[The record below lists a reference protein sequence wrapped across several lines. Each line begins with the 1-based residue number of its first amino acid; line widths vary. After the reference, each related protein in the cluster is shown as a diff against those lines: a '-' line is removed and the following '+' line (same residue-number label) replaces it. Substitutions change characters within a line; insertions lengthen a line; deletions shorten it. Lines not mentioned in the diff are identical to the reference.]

1 MLDSAKPGAESGSTL
16 LRQLAHEL
24 RDALSPLAS
33 SADVARLR
41 NFDPEASRLLAE
53 KVERGLRRALVIL
66 DTFVLGEQCENGT
79 LQLAMSRIPLGQVVQ
94 TAREALG
101 EPAVARYRF
110 VAGGPVI
117 AVQADVVRSAQALN
131 AVLQHA
137 AALGPADRPVE
148 VRIGGTGTQPQIR
161 VRGGVEPGSAPG
173 NEWFESWRA
182 GEAGMPLRTARCLM
196 RLQRGD
202 LELVTGDRGEW
213 ELVLSFARD
222 GVQPEEPG
230 REPLLPPRVEAARPA
245 PLGATAGKTIL
256 IVDDSRDVRRAYRE
270 ALVALGYRVME
281 ADDGEQ
287 ALRALDEDTPDVAL
301 IDIHLPRINGY
312 RLAQAIRAR
321 EGAAIYL
328 VMLSGMALDAITRQ
342 LAREAGFDDCLDKMS
357 GPIALR
363 DLLAAAS
370 GKKNSL
376 GNGEG

>member
-1 MLDSAKPGAESGSTL
+1 MLNSGKPGAESGSTL

-79 LQLAMSRIPLGQVVQ
+79 LQLAMSRIPLAQVVE

-101 EPAVARYRF
+101 EPAATRYRF
-110 VAGGPVI
+110 VTGEPPT
-117 AVQADVVRSAQALN
+117 AVQADAVRSAQALT

-137 AALGPADRPVE
+137 AALGPAERPVE
-148 VRIGGTGTQPQIR
+148 VRLGGTATQPQIR
-161 VRGGVEPGSAPG
+161 VSGGGDPGNAPG
-173 NEWFESWRA
+173 DEWFESWRA

-202 LELVTGDRGEW
+202 LELVTANRGEW
-213 ELVLSFARD
+213 ELVLSFAGE

-230 REPLLPPRVEAARPA
+230 REPLRSPPAEPARPE
-245 PLGATAGKTIL
+245 PLSATAGKTIL
-256 IVDDSRDVRRAYRE
+256 IVDDSRDVRRSYRE
-270 ALVALGYRVME
+270 ALVALGYRVVE
-281 ADDGEQ
+281 AADGEQ

-321 EGAAIYL
+321 GGAAIYL

-342 LAREAGFDDCLDKMS
+342 LAREAGFDDCLDKMAGS
-357 GPIALR
+357 IALR
-363 DLLAAAS
+363 DLRAAAG

-376 GNGEG
+376 GNGEV

>member
-1 MLDSAKPGAESGSTL
+1 MSDSAEPGAESGSTL

-79 LQLAMSRIPLGQVVQ
+79 LQLAVSRIPLGQVVQ

-101 EPAVARYRF
+101 EPAAARYRF
-110 VAGGPVI
+110 VTGEPATT
-117 AVQADVVRSAQALN
+117 VQADAVRSAQALT

-148 VRIGGTGTQPQIR
+148 VRIGGTGAQPRIR
-161 VRGGVEPGSAPG
+161 VRGGVDPGNAPG
-173 NEWFESWRA
+173 DEWFESWRA

-202 LELVTGDRGEW
+202 LELLTGDRGEW
-213 ELVLSFARD
+213 ELVLSFAAD
-222 GVQPEEPG
+222 GVPAEEPS
-230 REPLLPPRVEAARPA
+230 REPLPPPRAEPARPE
-245 PLGATAGKTIL
+245 PLNATAGKTIL
-256 IVDDSRDVRRAYRE
+256 IVDDSREVRRAYRE

-281 ADDGEQ
+281 AADGEQ

-321 EGAAIYL
+321 GGAAIYL
-328 VMLSGMALDAITRQ
+328 VMLSGMALDAVTRQ

-370 GKKNSL
+370 GKKDSL

>member
-1 MLDSAKPGAESGSTL
+1 MLDSANPGAESGGTL

-53 KVERGLRRALVIL
+53 KVERSLRRALLIL

-94 TAREALG
+94 TARKALG
-101 EPAVARYRF
+101 EPAAARYRF
-110 VAGGPVI
+110 VTREPAT
-117 AVQADVVRSAQALN
+117 AVQADALRSAQALT

-148 VRIGGTGTQPQIR
+148 VRIDGTGTPPRIR
-161 VRGGVEPGSAPG
+161 VRGGVDPGNAPG
-173 NEWFESWRA
+173 DEWFESWRA
-182 GEAGMPLRTARCLM
+182 VEAGMPLRTARCLM

-213 ELVLSFARD
+213 ELVLSFADD
-222 GVQPEEPG
+222 GVQAEEPG
-230 REPLLPPRVEAARPA
+230 REPLLPARAEPARPEPVSA
-245 PLGATAGKTIL
+245 AGKTIL
-256 IVDDSRDVRRAYRE
+256 IVDDNREVRRAYRE
-270 ALVALGYRVME
+270 ALVALGYRVVE
-281 ADDGEQ
+281 AADGEQ
-287 ALRALDEDTPDVAL
+287 ALRALDEHTPDVAL
-301 IDIHLPRINGY
+301 IDIHLPRLNGY

-321 EGAAIYL
+321 RGAAIYV
-328 VMLSGMALDAITRQ
+328 VMLSGIALDAVTRQ
-342 LAREAGFDDCLDKMS
+342 LAREAGFDDCLDKMA
-357 GPIALR
+357 GAIALR
-363 DLLAAAS
+363 DLLAAAGK

-376 GNGEG
+376 GNGEV